1 MLTCGIYQLFDF
13 FPLVIVLFL
22 LINYIIK
29 HSNNLNY
36 LIVILHNFSQE
47 AQQFNKMATK
57 LKIVKDSR
65 LHLEKKKIVNLI
77 GINKN
82 YLYSLFFFKK
92 NYGLDTS

>member
-1 MLTCGIYQLFDF
+1 MKVSVNMWDLSVIWF

-57 LKIVKDSR
+57 LKIVK
-65 LHLEKKKIVNLI
+65 IVDFI
-77 GINKN
+77 
-82 YLYSLFFFKK
+82 
-92 NYGLDTS
+92 